1 MQAPETDGMTGP
13 PLDLIVIGAGFGGIG
28 MAAKALKA
36 GLRVLVLERAGDVGG
51 TWRDNI
57 YPGCACD
64 TQSHHYSYSFAMN
77 PDWSRIYATQPE
89 ILSYLRDTAER
100 FGVTDHL
107 RCGAGVTRACWDDAQ
122 GKWAVTTED
131 GATFTA
137 RFVVSAVGQLN
148 QPMIPDFA
156 GRDAFGG
163 KLMHTAQW
171 DPEYDL
177 AGKRVIVIGNAAS
190 AIQAIPQIAQVAK
203 HLTVLQRSPNWL
215 VAKGDRPFEPHEKR
229 RFRALPLLQRLYRWS
244 IYWQWERSWPEFID
258 GSRQSRR
265 QTEETRKHIA
275 AEAGDLA
282 PELTPDYPLGCRRIL
297 LADDYFPVLQR
308 DNVSLVT
315 GQVETLTP
323 DGLRTKSGQHIEADC
338 IVLATG
344 FHARDFL
351 PGMEVE
357 GRDGQTLS
365 ETWEKSGGPEAYLG
379 IAVPGFPNF
388 FLLYGPNT
396 NLGHNSIV
404 FMLECQI
411 RYVLRAIARVRGRGD
426 SQIEVTQGALDR
438 RREVQ
443 ERELARTAWAGRC
456 TSWYKTAT
464 GKIINNWS
472 AGTFKYWW
480 LTRRP
485 NLRDFTTR

>member
-1 MQAPETDGMTGP
+1 MEVAGQDVSET
-13 PLDLIVIGAGFGGIG
+13 PLDLIVVGAGFGGIG
-28 MAAKALKA
+28 MAARALET
-36 GLRVLVLERAGDVGG
+36 GLRVLVLERADDLGG
-51 TWRDNI
+51 TWRDNT

-77 PDWSRIYATQPE
+77 PDWSRVYATQPE
-89 ILSYLRDTAER
+89 ILAYLHRTAETL
-100 FGVTDHL
+100 GVTEHL
-107 RCGAGVTRACWDDAQ
+107 RCGAGVRHARWDEE
-122 GKWAVTTED
+122 KAVWHVTAED
-131 GATFTA
+131 GATFSA
-137 RFVVSAVGQLN
+137 RFLVSAVGQLN
-148 QPMIPDFA
+148 QPLIPEFD
-156 GRDAFGG
+156 GRKAFGG

-171 DPEYDL
+171 DAGYDM
-177 AGKRVIVIGNAAS
+177 AGKRVVVIGNAAS
-190 AIQAIPQIAQVAK
+190 AVQAIPQIAKVAE

-215 VAKGDRPFEPHEKR
+215 VAKGDRPFKPREKR
-229 RFRALPLLQRLYRWS
+229 RFRAVPLLQRLYRWS

-265 QTEETRKHIA
+265 QTEANRKHIA

-282 PELTPDYPLGCRRIL
+282 SELTPDYPLGCRRIL
-297 LADDYFPVLQR
+297 LADDYFPALR
-308 DNVSLVT
+308 RENVRLVT
-315 GQVETLTP
+315 DQVERLTAE
-323 DGLRTKSGQHIEADC
+323 GLVTKAGRTIEADC

-351 PGMEVE
+351 PGLEVE
-357 GRDGQTLS
+357 GRDGQSLA
-365 ETWEKSGGPEAYLG
+365 ETWNTAGGPEAYLG
-379 IAVPGFPNF
+379 IAVPRFPNF

-396 NLGHNSIV
+396 NLGHNSII

-411 RYVLRAIARVRGRGD
+411 HYVLRAIDRLRRRGD
-426 SQIEVTQGALDR
+426 REIEVTQDAVDR
-438 RREVQ
+438 RRRIQ
-443 ERELARTAWAGRC
+443 KRELARTAWAGRC

-485 NLRDFTTR
+485 KARDFTTR

>member
-1 MQAPETDGMTGP
+1 MDVAGQDMSKP

-28 MAAKALKA
+28 MAARALRA
-36 GLRVLVLERAGDVGG
+36 GLRVLVLERADDLGG

-89 ILSYLRDTAER
+89 ILSYLRRTADR
-100 FGVTDHL
+100 LGVTEHL
-107 RCGAGVTRACWDDAQ
+107 RCGAGVTRVRWQDEQ
-122 GKWAVTTED
+122 GQWSVTTED
-131 GATFTA
+131 GADFAA

-148 QPMIPDFA
+148 QPLIPGFE
-156 GRDAFGG
+156 GRADFGG
-163 KLMHTAQW
+163 KVMHTAQW
-171 DPEYDL
+171 DANYDL
-177 AGKRVIVIGNAAS
+177 TGKRVAVIGNAAS
-190 AIQAIPQIAQVAK
+190 AVQAIPQIAKVAK

-215 VAKGDRPFEPHEKR
+215 VAKGDRPFEPREKR
-229 RFRALPLLQRLYRWS
+229 RFRALPFLQRLYRWS
-244 IYWQWERSWPEFID
+244 IYWQWERSWPEFIE

-265 QTEETRKHIA
+265 QTEANRRHIA

-297 LADDYFPVLQR
+297 LADDYFPALQR
-308 DNVSLVT
+308 DNVTLVT
-315 GQVETLTP
+315 DQVERLTS
-323 DGLRTKSGQHIEADC
+323 DGIRTRGGRQIEADC

-357 GRDGQTLS
+357 GRDGQSLA
-365 ETWEKSGGPEAYLG
+365 ETWDKAGGPEAYLG

-396 NLGHNSIV
+396 NLGHNSII

-411 RYVLRAIARVRGRGD
+411 TYVLRAIARLQRRGNSR
-426 SQIEVTQGALDR
+426 IEVTRDALDR
-438 RREVQ
+438 RRRIQ
-443 ERELARTAWAGRC
+443 DHELARTAWAGRC
-456 TSWYKTAT
+456 TSWYKTAS

-485 NLRDFTTR
+485 KARDFTTR

>member
-1 MQAPETDGMTGP
+1 MQGTGTHEQAEP
-13 PLDLIVIGAGFGGIG
+13 TPDLIVIGAGFGGIG
-28 MAAKALKA
+28 MAAQALRA
-36 GLRVLVLERAGDVGG
+36 GLKVLVLERAGDVGG

-77 PDWSRIYATQPE
+77 PDWSRVYATQPE
-89 ILSYLRDTAER
+89 ILAYLRRTAEDT
-100 FGVTDHL
+100 GVTENL
-107 RCGAGVTRACWDDAQ
+107 RCGAGVRHARWDEDQAR
-122 GKWAVTTED
+122 WHVTTED
-131 GATFTA
+131 GATFSA
-137 RFVVSAVGQLN
+137 PFLVSAVGQLN
-148 QPMIPDFA
+148 QPMIPEFE
-156 GRDAFGG
+156 GRETFGG
-163 KLMHTAQW
+163 KLMHTAEW
-171 DPEYDL
+171 DPDYDFT
-177 AGKRVIVIGNAAS
+177 GKRVVVIGNAAS
-190 AIQAIPQIAQVAK
+190 AVQAIPQIARVAR

-215 VAKGDRPFEPHEKR
+215 VAKGDRPFEDREKR
-229 RFRALPLLQRLYRWS
+229 RFRAFPFLQRLYRWS

-265 QTEETRKHIA
+265 QTEANRRHIA
-275 AEAGDLA
+275 AEAGELA

-297 LADDYFPVLQR
+297 LADDYYPALRR

-315 GQVETLTP
+315 DQVDRLTP
-323 DGLRTKSGQHIEADC
+323 EGLLTKGGQRIEADC

-351 PGMEVE
+351 PGMTVE
-357 GRDGQTLS
+357 GRDGQRLS
-365 ETWEKSGGPEAYLG
+365 DTWEKADGPEAYLG

-396 NLGHNSIV
+396 NLGHNSII
-404 FMLECQI
+404 FMLECQVH
-411 RYVLRAIARVRGRGD
+411 YVLRAIARLRGRGED
-426 SQIEVTQGALDR
+426 RIEVTPDALQRHR
-438 RREVQ
+438 RAQ
-443 ERELARTAWAGRC
+443 ARELARTAWAGRC

-472 AGTFKYWW
+472 AGTVKYWW

-485 NLRDFTTR
+485 KTRDFTTR